1 VSLLSKPP
9 IMRVAIVRD
18 LDSTAN
24 FCFEGAPEPRYFAPC
39 LEPYPALCRS
49 VCYWSDAFPLQLN
62 FPPTIAPQAGILKA
76 GAAGIEFPLKAKHV
90 LVPVIVGDAAAQRF
104 TFSTSTFSG
113 RSFDQLGSDDARS
126 GIFGQHVLG
135 LVDRRTLRR

>member
-1 VSLLSKPP
+1 
-9 IMRVAIVRD
+9 MRVEIVRD

-24 FCFEGAPEPRYFAPC
+24 SCFEGAPEPRYFAPC

-90 LVPVIVGDAAAQRF
+90 LVPVIMGDAAAQRF
-104 TFSTSTFSG
+104 TFSTSTFSS
-113 RSFDQLGSDDARS
+113 RSFDQLGSDDA
-126 GIFGQHVLG
+126 
-135 LVDRRTLRR
+135 

>member
-1 VSLLSKPP
+1 
-9 IMRVAIVRD
+9 MRVAIVRD

-49 VCYWSDAFPLQLN
+49 VCYWSHAPPLQLN

-104 TFSTSTFSG
+104 TFSTSTLSS
-113 RSFDQLGSDDARS
+113 RSFDQLGSDDA
-126 GIFGQHVLG
+126 
-135 LVDRRTLRR
+135 